1 MITVRCDDI
10 FFDTDVEAVKRIW
23 KLIHQFPFP
32 HIIAVTPKGRGDPLH
47 HMKPLKRGNEWML
60 KATGKDC
67 VSDNQALVDTIN
79 HYKTMGAKIAIHGL
93 YHIDYRKLSL
103 PEQRHHL
110 STAKS
115 ILESLFGKISYF
127 VPPFNKAN
135 DDTIKVCKEL
145 GLLLLSS
152 YYEADIRIIATISRS
167 LTNIAKK
174 TVKVGNFAYHP
185 YWLQGEWKAYSH
197 IINGKKFNI
206 SEAKWNLDDALI
218 RLRQF
223 LEKIQIEKSS
233 IVKEKA
239 KEGWVQARFIERG
252 ASNIY
257 KNLVDHEIRRW
268 FYGEVKNKGITSVLD
283 VGYPPGHFEERRSY
297 IPPGWSVE
305 FTKVRDEEKDKYFT
319 IWIIKRQMG

>member
-1 MITVRCDDI
+1 M
-10 FFDTDVEAVKRIW
+10 
-23 KLIHQFPFP
+23 
-32 HIIAVTPKGRGDPLH
+32 
-47 HMKPLKRGNEWML
+47 
-60 KATGKDC
+60 
-67 VSDNQALVDTIN
+67 
-79 HYKTMGAKIAIHGL
+79 
-93 YHIDYRKLSL
+93 
-103 PEQRHHL
+103 
-110 STAKS
+110 
-115 ILESLFGKISYF
+115 
-127 VPPFNKAN
+127 
-135 DDTIKVCKEL
+135 
-145 GLLLLSS
+145 
-152 YYEADIRIIATISRS
+152 
-167 LTNIAKK
+167 
-174 TVKVGNFAYHP
+174 
-185 YWLQGEWKAYSH
+185 QGEWKAYSH

-223 LEKIQIEKSS
+223 LEKIPIEKSS

-283 VGYPPGHFEERRSY
+283 VGCGQGQDAYPIMENGATYIGVDPIPKNLRRARRRWKDAVFRFGHIQDLDFPDDSVDCVWMMSVWECLPKNTMKKGLEECCRVSRKYVINVDAGYPPGHFEERRSY